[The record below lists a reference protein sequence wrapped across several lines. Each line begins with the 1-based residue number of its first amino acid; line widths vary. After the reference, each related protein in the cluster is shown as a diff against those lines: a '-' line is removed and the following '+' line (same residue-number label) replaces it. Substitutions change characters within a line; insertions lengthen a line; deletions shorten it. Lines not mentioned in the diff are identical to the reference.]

1 MSRSWWLAGTLLLAN
16 VTYFAWTQ
24 GGLAVF
30 GAVPAAFSEHEPQ
43 RLAQQIRP
51 GLLQI
56 RKGTPAAAAQAP
68 AVPVQPPV
76 PAEVT
81 PDPESR

>member
-1 MSRSWWLAGTLLLAN
+1 MNRSWWLAGTLLLAN
-16 VTYFAWTQ
+16 LVYFAWTQ

-56 RKGTPAAAAQAP
+56 RKDTATA
-68 AVPVQPPV
+68 PPV
-76 PAEVT
+76 PVEPPAPPEAV